1 MRANSASRRPI
12 ARAISLPLIALLL
25 SLGLS
30 ACGFRLA
37 GTAELPPQLASIHLV
52 TDNFSEIQVRELRR
66 SLIAAGAT
74 LVDASNLEAPRLSV
88 RLRLDPDRQLVSSA
102 SSGAIVQRISR
113 SLSFDVKT
121 ADGELVSA
129 GQTLRQQ
136 KDVNLD
142 DDNLLSSNR
151 EKQAAILELEKSLY
165 QQLVR
170 QLTRI

>member
-1 MRANSASRRPI
+1 MPANTTSHKAI
-12 ARAISLPLIALLL
+12 ATAFSPVPVVLLL
-25 SLGLS
+25 SLFLS

-37 GTAELPPQLASIHLV
+37 GTTELPPQLASIHLV
-52 TDNFSEIQVRELRR
+52 TDNFSAIQARELRR
-66 SLIAAGAT
+66 SLTTAGAT
-74 LVDASNLEAPRLSV
+74 LVDATNPEAL
-88 RLRLDPDRQLVSSA
+88 RLRVSLRAEPDRQLVSSA
-102 SSGAIVQRISR
+102 SSGAIVERISR
-113 SLSFDVKT
+113 SLTFDVKT